1 MENAVIMGDSIFKGV
16 LLDPDQKRY
25 YVSRELDWKAIESDF
40 GVTIKNLSKM
50 GCRTSHALN
59 ILKNYLDANE
69 KPNFIVI
76 ELGGNDSDYDWK
88 TVAKSPSRD
97 YLPFTPPEEF
107 QENYRNLI
115 RLAKQYADK
124 VLLVNLP
131 PVDEKRYFEW
141 IAGNGESR
149 ENILYFLGND
159 IGRIYRD
166 QEMYSERIG
175 KLANE
180 FGCELVDIRYAFLKR
195 GDFQSLMC
203 RDGIHPNSDGHKE
216 IIKAFGNELAVY

>member
-16 LLDPDQKRY
+16 LLDPNENKY
-25 YVSRELDWKAIESDF
+25 YVSRELDWKAIEAEF

-50 GCRTSHALN
+50 GCRTTHAPA
-59 ILKNYLDANE
+59 ILKKYLDANE
-69 KPNFIVI
+69 KPDLIII

-88 TVAKSPSRD
+88 AVAKTPSRD
-97 YLPFTPPEEF
+97 YRPFTPPEEF

-115 RLAKQYADK
+115 RLAKQHADK

-131 PVDEKRYFEW
+131 PVDEKSYFEW
-141 IAGNGESR
+141 ITRHGESK
-149 ENILYFLGND
+149 ENILYFLGDD

-195 GDFQSLMC
+195 GDFRSLLC

-216 IIKAFGNELAVY
+216 IIKTFGNDLAAY